1 VEQGGNDVVYEIICT
16 SRRVEPNEGDYD
28 GSEDAIFQGFN
39 ATFGNVILDPSLSE
53 LPPNFEYIPRAEMQV
68 TVDSWLFPNRL
79 YYFSIRAVKRD
90 DRQITACGFQYRL
103 PPL

>member
-1 VEQGGNDVVYEIICT
+1 LVDSLSVVFSWNRAENDVVYEIICT

-53 LPPNFEYIPRAEMQV
+53 LPPNFEYNPRAENAGLRWIPGCFR
-68 TVDSWLFPNRL
+68 T
-79 YYFSIRAVKRD
+79 
-90 DRQITACGFQYRL
+90 GFIISA
-103 PPL
+103 

>member
-1 VEQGGNDVVYEIICT
+1 VDRAENDVVYEIICT

-53 LPPNFEYIPRAEMQV
+53 LPPNFEYNPASRECRF
-68 TVDSWLFPNRL
+68 TVDSWCFR
-79 YYFSIRAVKRD
+79 
-90 DRQITACGFQYRL
+90 TGFIISA
-103 PPL
+103 